1 VVTSTASSA
10 DILSTVDDAMGGA
23 GLQHRQISVTDG
35 ALGLELSDDFT
46 AAGYERET
54 ITTMTSRGGP
64 AGPAEHHV
72 QAVSLKELR
81 PALLRK

>member
-1 VVTSTASSA
+1 
-10 DILSTVDDAMGGA
+10 MGGA

-46 AAGYERET
+46 AAGYERKT
-54 ITTMTSRGGP
+54 ITTMIYCGGP